1 MGGSGSGRPA
11 SIKASEPTDG
21 QRTLMEMFNPTR
33 AGLGSSRQRSDQMQQ
48 LLLNDRAEAVPVLQ
62 PLPRETVYEEHD
74 GAECPD

>member
-1 MGGSGSGRPA
+1 
-11 SIKASEPTDG
+11 
-21 QRTLMEMFNPTR
+21 MEMFNPTR